1 MYICICVYIYVY
13 IFICV
18 YIYSL
23 EVPKTEMEEK
33 LHRGLTYLSET
44 QASLNLGK
52 LSQSF
57 LPIRL
62 GFKVKDF

>member
-1 MYICICVYIYVY
+1 MCVCVCVCVCMYV
-13 IFICV
+13 
-18 YIYSL
+18 YSL
-23 EVPKTEMEEK
+23 EVPKTETQGK

-44 QASLNLGK
+44 QASFNLGK

-57 LPIRL
+57 LPIKL

>member
-1 MYICICVYIYVY
+1 MYMCIYICVYIYMY
-13 IFICV
+13 I

-33 LHRGLTYLSET
+33 FHRGLTYLSET

>member
-1 MYICICVYIYVY
+1 MYMCIYICI
-13 IFICV
+13 

-23 EVPKTEMEEK
+23 EVPKTEMEGQF
-33 LHRGLTYLSET
+33 HRGLTYLSET

>member
-1 MYICICVYIYVY
+1 MYICICVYIY
-13 IFICV
+13 V

>member
-1 MYICICVYIYVY
+1 MCIYICVYIY
-13 IFICV
+13 V

>member
-1 MYICICVYIYVY
+1 MCVCVCVCVCMYV
-13 IFICV
+13 
-18 YIYSL
+18 YSL

-33 LHRGLTYLSET
+33 LYRGLTYLSET

-57 LPIRL
+57 YQ
-62 GFKVKDF
+62 